1 MVPRLLNRLYDAITV
16 GSMERACIQKCFQ
29 SKVQQQGFIAKLVY
43 NFAFA
48 RKLSQV
54 RAGKGGRD
62 TMWDR
67 LVFRKIQEQIG
78 GKVDL
83 MVTGSAPISST
94 VLETCRVTLGA
105 TIVEGYGQTE
115 CTALATF
122 TWMGDPSTGHC
133 GAPAPCALVKLG
145 DVPDLN
151 YFAKDGKG
159 EVRMKVISRAHLQ
172 QFTHFCYLIDF

>member
-1 MVPRLLNRLYDAITV
+1 M
-16 GSMERACIQKCFQ
+16 
-29 SKVQQQGFIAKLVY
+29 AKLVY

-48 RKLSQV
+48 RKLSLV
-54 RAGKGGRD
+54 KAGKVGRD
-62 TMWDR
+62 TIWDR
-67 LVFRKIQEQIG
+67 LVFNKIQQQIG

-94 VLETCRVTLGA
+94 VLETCRVTLGT

-159 EVRMKVISRAHLQ
+159 EVSI
-172 QFTHFCYLIDF
+172 Y